1 MMLGNK
7 IVSDTSVSRK
17 NLRRRLFLPHSKIQL
32 TGTGGTNR
40 LAVESFVAS
49 QFFKNHQAEV
59 SEFLPYLMSAETEK
73 KITSAIGFRIA
84 TRQPLFLEQYLNQP
98 VEARLSQLRQEPVSR
113 QAIAEIGNLASSA
126 PGSSQ
131 MLFVLVISVLHRA
144 GIDWAIFTA
153 TRPVQ
158 RMIASLGIN
167 CLDICTAHEVQLKQS
182 KDSWGDYYAHQPK
195 VIAGH
200 LETAYNRLC
209 EHSVAGFMIQNYQA
223 TIDACVMQ
231 LSREN

>member
-1 MMLGNK
+1 MLENK
-7 IVSDTSVSRK
+7 VIADTSASRR
-17 NLRRRLFLPHSKIQL
+17 NLRRRTFLPHSMIQL
-32 TGTGGTNR
+32 SGIDGTNR
-40 LAVESFVAS
+40 PAVESFVAS
-49 QFFKNHQAEV
+49 QFFKNHQADV
-59 SEFLPYLMSAETEK
+59 SDFLPYLMSAETEK

-84 TRQPLFLEQYLNQP
+84 ARQPLFLEQYLEQP
-98 VEARLSQLRQEPVSR
+98 VETLISQLRHKPVSR
-113 QAIAEIGNLASSA
+113 HKIAEIGNLASSA

-167 CLDICTAHEVQLKQS
+167 CLEICRADETQLKQS
-182 KDSWGDYYAHQPK
+182 KDSWGDYYTHQPK

-209 EHSVAGFMIQNYQA
+209 EHSVAGFMIQNYQE
-223 TIDACVMQ
+223 TIDACVLQ
-231 LSREN
+231 LSREH